1 MLPTLTGLMFSVSSP
16 MLAIANLLASTA
28 IGALDQQLLQSGQ
41 DWPDLADRLAAAEHR
56 SYGQLVERTDV
67 DAVSTKRAGFGCDE
81 LAQQGGH
88 HRRDCPLCPV
98 VDLDGGGSPIGQGE
112 RADAVG

>member
-41 DWPDLADRLAAAEHR
+41 DRPDLADRLPAAEHR
-56 SYGQLVERTDV
+56 SYGQLVERASYRRVPDIQ
-67 DAVSTKRAGFGCDE
+67 AG
-81 LAQQGGH
+81 
-88 HRRDCPLCPV
+88 
-98 VDLDGGGSPIGQGE
+98 
-112 RADAVG
+112 